1 MQSVET
7 MSELTLYRLSLDTQV
22 RALAERLPQGFAV
35 TVGDLPAS
43 PANHRA
49 KPAGL
54 DGQSMEAPLSLAGA
68 PRTDTLVSSKIFP
81 KQNFFGARRS
91 FLPTRCAL
99 GDRGP
104 SSARSSGYR
113 PGILGPRQNF
123 LW

>member
-43 PANHRA
+43 PAHHRA

-68 PRTDTLVSSKIFP
+68 PELTRSCPLRSSPSKISL
-81 KQNFFGARRS
+81 GR
-91 FLPTRCAL
+91 
-99 GDRGP
+99 GDRFCRLDGH
-104 SSARSSGYR
+104 
-113 PGILGPRQNF
+113 
-123 LW
+123 

>member
-7 MSELTLYRLSLDTQV
+7 MSELTLYGLSLDTQV

-43 PANHRA
+43 PAHDRA

-68 PRTDTLVSSKIFP
+68 PELTRSCPLRSSPSKISL
-81 KQNFFGARRS
+81 GARRS
-91 FLPTRCAL
+91 FLPTRWAL

-104 SSARSSGYR
+104 SSARSSGYE
-113 PGILGPRQNF
+113 PGILGPRKNF